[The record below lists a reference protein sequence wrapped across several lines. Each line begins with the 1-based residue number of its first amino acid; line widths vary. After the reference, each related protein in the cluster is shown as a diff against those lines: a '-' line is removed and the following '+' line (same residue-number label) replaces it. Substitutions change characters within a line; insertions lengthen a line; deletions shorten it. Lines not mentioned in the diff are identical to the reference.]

1 MFKKLNILRKK
12 NLKYTIQSIERY
24 FKINFYSN
32 YGKDKF
38 FFKFLYIFFFIAKS
52 FALFKKNYSKIF
64 KNKKKNSNIIC
75 IIPRSGNNLIRCIF
89 SSYYELAFN
98 IGDGI
103 PKYNCLTDKWSFN
116 FDINN
121 SLELYNA
128 TFEDKKIFNPYDLAF
143 TQFPIHKVNLTD
155 IKNTKPVI
163 VIRDPKN
170 IISSWYLHDKKNS
183 QMNQNNFDNLLFEKR
198 IKNVNYAF
206 AYWEKFIS
214 GKKNNKDFLL
224 IKFEELIENTE
235 DTILSIFS
243 FFNIKVNR
251 EILKKSININSKE
264 NHKKYMSNNIEN
276 SVRFSNPNINY
287 KEFIQK
293 KINNQIK
300 TSLY

>member
-1 MFKKLNILRKK
+1 M
-12 NLKYTIQSIERY
+12 E
-24 FKINFYSN
+24 KINFFLN
-32 YGKDKF
+32 YF
-38 FFKFLYIFFFIAKS
+38 IFFFLQQSHLLFLKKTIQKS
-52 FALFKKNYSKIF
+52 LKI
-64 KNKKKNSNIIC
+64 KKKNSNIIC

-183 QMNQNNFDNLLFEKR
+183 QMNQNNFDNLLFEKQR
-198 IKNVNYAF
+198 RK
-206 AYWEKFIS
+206 
-214 GKKNNKDFLL
+214 
-224 IKFEELIENTE
+224 
-235 DTILSIFS
+235 
-243 FFNIKVNR
+243 
-251 EILKKSININSKE
+251 
-264 NHKKYMSNNIEN
+264 
-276 SVRFSNPNINY
+276 
-287 KEFIQK
+287 
-293 KINNQIK
+293 
-300 TSLY
+300 